1 MLLNVDTVL
10 NDSKKISELRKL
22 TKITKH
28 QENSWVPMAQYNS
41 RTDTYTNAAI
51 NLQAITSYNL
61 DHAYSYLASEF
72 DHHWIDLLRTGTS
85 EGTDNI
91 GYAISNSC
99 IANNILSYTFTYTI
113 RHLDWQIVDG
123 SYIPDYYVPNHPDDN
138 SERKPMEYPNYDELG
153 KPKTTEEPEETEED
167 DEKYDNVD

>member
-1 MLLNVDTVL
+1 MLLNVDTVV

-51 NLQAITSYNL
+51 NLRAITTYNVE
-61 DHAYSYLASEF
+61 HSYSYLASEF
-72 DHHWIDLLRTGTS
+72 GSNWIDLLKVGTS

-91 GYAISNSC
+91 GKSISNSI
-99 IANNILSYTFTYTI
+99 IANNVLSYTFTYTI
-113 RHLDWQIVDG
+113 RHLDWQIVNG
-123 SYIPDYYVPNHPDDN
+123 SYVPGYYVPNHPDND
-138 SERKPMEYPNYDELG
+138 EPRLPMEAPDFNKVIGNDSDNEI
-153 KPKTTEEPEETEED
+153 
-167 DEKYDNVD
+167 YDNV